1 MKKYSII
8 ALILTSLLVTAY
20 LVFINKINISIRL
33 SELAASLQE
42 LDKNES
48 NIDHIGLIATYEINK
63 KIYENR
69 IQQEEADTLEQV
81 VDSLVVKEKNY
92 PSAIQTQYGFLS
104 LPGIWIINF
113 NRKILGKNPL
123 YYKADTGSTSPDLDM
138 AYYYE
143 RNYLF
148 EHAIKRYE
156 KALEERTLSSTFRAS
171 ILLHQGYCYAL
182 AGINDKAR
190 ANYLAIM
197 EKFPQE
203 SSAITAAILLK
214 YLEGFQLARDRILGS
229 DADPLTMSQ
238 DLMNLLAYKQAMQIL
253 KEAEK
258 KASPD
263 DLPRIKYFMARCYTG
278 MGQPDKAI
286 ESHLEVITR
295 WPSSDYARDSNRKI
309 LLIGTRSGDK
319 KIIAIAKKVN
329 TRLKD
334 PVFDQMVIEQEKTGN
349 TEELTGVV
357 KIDLPQKMIDDV
369 DKYTKTVEDKPAAQR
384 ELVILTSDGNT
395 FKGILVKETSAE
407 VVLETSIGTITV
419 KREKITRITGK
430 E

>member
-295 WPSSDYARDSNRKI
+295 SPSSDYARDSNRKI